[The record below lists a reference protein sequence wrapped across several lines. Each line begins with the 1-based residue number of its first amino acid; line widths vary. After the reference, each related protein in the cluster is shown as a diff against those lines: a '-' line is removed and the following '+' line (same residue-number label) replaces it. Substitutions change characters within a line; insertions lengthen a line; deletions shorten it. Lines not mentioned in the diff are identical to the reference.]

1 MELSELTA
9 YAKEKFHIREQHKW
23 ADFPGISVLADPNTG
38 KWAALLMRQWDSD
51 TGTEI
56 QRCDIKCGRQTLWEI
71 RKPYL
76 SRPFRMDGD
85 KWIGVVFDSSTEPDV
100 VFRLFDRA
108 VRSGEQRGCTI
119 VLESP
124 PTKPMIVCQDTALPA
139 AGTRFTA
146 VDLTI
151 PEKIRQMLERYE
163 CKDESFAQKCRNFY
177 RQGKFMED
185 YEDNAPWTGAYRC
198 YFPTYQNLTVRQLR
212 GYFTWRT
219 RVRKGDF
226 SPIPTSLAYL
236 YLYELLNGIGTS
248 SPEDTLKKMREF
260 EEGFLDSGIGDPG
273 IQSNLRRWMLE
284 YAVLH
289 DLPPALA
296 RRYADPAMLKKDEA
310 LAVLREPEK
319 SSDEEIFSALC
330 VFAGKKLGE
339 SPVVSKDPER
349 GKHLF
354 AAVWRCASKT
364 DSQDDSGLFTACFGK
379 PRIFAWHP
387 LSNAVY
393 WEETRHSDV
402 DYILDEC
409 RVYHCRGGAWQ
420 EERYNSL
427 YFNRNKFHG
436 LLRETDRLLRRFL
449 KTGHYL
455 RKKAEE
461 AWAAPYAETVIE
473 AERRAEEE
481 AARPKITINL
491 SSLEHIRQD
500 ALVTRD
506 RLLTENEMEI
516 EPAAAFGRD
525 MQGTE
530 EIRTPLPDGSARS
543 TDGSATVTGDIRPS
557 DGSATGSAGTH
568 TAGSDLMAAAD
579 VKYSDSAPSAPDVP
593 YRQIL
598 LSLLRGEPVQACIK
612 ASHLMPSVVADAIN
626 EALFDEI
633 GDNILECD
641 GDIITLVEDYRD
653 DVLQIFGGKSN
664 E

>member
-1 MELSELTA
+1 
-9 YAKEKFHIREQHKW
+9 
-23 ADFPGISVLADPNTG
+23 
-38 KWAALLMRQWDSD
+38 
-51 TGTEI
+51 
-56 QRCDIKCGRQTLWEI
+56 
-71 RKPYL
+71 
-76 SRPFRMDGD
+76 
-85 KWIGVVFDSSTEPDV
+85 
-100 VFRLFDRA
+100 
-108 VRSGEQRGCTI
+108 
-119 VLESP
+119 
-124 PTKPMIVCQDTALPA
+124 
-139 AGTRFTA
+139 
-146 VDLTI
+146 
-151 PEKIRQMLERYE
+151 
-163 CKDESFAQKCRNFY
+163 
-177 RQGKFMED
+177 
-185 YEDNAPWTGAYRC
+185 
-198 YFPTYQNLTVRQLR
+198 
-212 GYFTWRT
+212 
-219 RVRKGDF
+219 
-226 SPIPTSLAYL
+226 
-236 YLYELLNGIGTS
+236 
-248 SPEDTLKKMREF
+248 
-260 EEGFLDSGIGDPG
+260 
-273 IQSNLRRWMLE
+273 
-284 YAVLH
+284 
-289 DLPPALA
+289 
-296 RRYADPAMLKKDEA
+296 MLKKDEA

-319 SSDEEIFSALC
+319 IFGRGDLFRALC
-330 VFAGKKLGE
+330 VRGEKKLGE

-579 VKYSDSAPSAPDVP
+579 VKYSDSAPSVPDVRTRRSFCP
-593 YRQIL
+593 FCAE
-598 LSLLRGEPVQACIK
+598 SPSKPV
-612 ASHLMPSVVADAIN
+612 
-626 EALFDEI
+626 
-633 GDNILECD
+633 
-641 GDIITLVEDYRD
+641 
-653 DVLQIFGGKSN
+653 
-664 E
+664 